1 MAPRISTRPFED
13 GFFVVIFSGVGGI
26 ARWESS
32 AHYSG
37 EGHRPLR
44 ILNRKSFSEV
54 IRNMTTQINRKMA
67 EPRTAGKR
75 RVFSGIQPS
84 GEVQLGNYLGA
95 IKGWVEGQEEKVNFF
110 CLVDLHAITVYQD
123 PEELRKQTRSLAA
136 VLFAAGLHPDKST
149 VFVQSHV
156 AAHAESCW
164 VLNCVTPMGWLER
177 MTQFKDKS
185 SRQESVSA
193 GLFDYPVLM
202 AGDILLYDSHEV
214 PVGDDQRQHV
224 ELARDIAIRFNRI
237 YGDTFVVPEP
247 MIPEIGARVMGMNDP
262 TVKMSKSY
270 AHIRGHAVRMLD
282 EPREI
287 ERTIKRAVT
296 DSGGDI
302 VFSDDPEKAGVNNL
316 LGIYKVITDKSQGE
330 VIEDFADARGYGDL
344 KSRVAE
350 VVIDALSPIQQRYYE
365 YMDDPAELDR
375 LLGRGAEDAAA
386 VATPKM
392 DEIKR
397 RVGFTLP

>member
-1 MAPRISTRPFED
+1 
-13 GFFVVIFSGVGGI
+13 
-26 ARWESS
+26 
-32 AHYSG
+32 
-37 EGHRPLR
+37 
-44 ILNRKSFSEV
+44 
-54 IRNMTTQINRKMA
+54 MTTQISKKIS
-67 EPRTAGKR
+67 EPSTTEMR

-95 IKGWVEGQEEKVNFF
+95 IKGWVERQEEKVNFF

-262 TVKMSKSY
+262 TVKMSKSF
-270 AHIRGHAVRMLD
+270 ARIRGHAVRMLD
-282 EPREI
+282 EPKEI

-296 DSGGDI
+296 DSGSEI
-302 VFSDDPEKAGVNNL
+302 AFSDDPEKAGVNNL
-316 LGIYKVITDKSQGE
+316 LGIYKVITDKSQAE
-330 VIEDFADARGYGDL
+330 VIADFADARGYGDL

-350 VVIDALSPIQQRYYE
+350 AVIDALSPIQKRYYE

-375 LLGRGAEDAAA
+375 MLARGAERAAA

-397 RVGFTLP
+397 RVGFTLPQF